1 MHLVSHSV
9 EGLTPPENIT
19 VVDTS
24 GQLLSDLIDPEV
36 TSTGLSAAQLQL
48 QRSVEK
54 EIQRNVQTMLEQVLG
69 SGMVVTR
76 VRAELNFDQREV
88 TSEFFQ
94 PVVDDEGILRSIQEL
109 KKDI

>member
-1 MHLVSHSV
+1 MLDTVGQLDTGQVRAIVHLVSHSV

-54 EIQRNVQTMLEQVLG
+54 ESNVM
-69 SGMVVTR
+69 SR
-76 VRAELNFDQREV
+76 PCWNRC
-88 TSEFFQ
+88 
-94 PVVDDEGILRSIQEL
+94 
-109 KKDI
+109 

>member
-1 MHLVSHSV
+1 MLDTVGQLDTGQVRAIVHLVSHSV
-9 EGLTPPENIT
+9 EGLTPENIT

-88 TSEFFQ
+88 TSEFSSQ
-94 PVVDDEGILRSIQEL
+94 
-109 KKDI
+109 